1 MALNFDMCLALA
13 NGIVREYDTWEGL
26 KCTGIAEPVFLHFYL
41 LPEGEY
47 PEKFWSKKIKST
59 CSRSAP
65 KLQLETRPSLTCIN
79 PIPDNLLHA

>member
-41 LPEGEY
+41 LPEGEH
-47 PEKFWSKKIKST
+47 PEKFWSKKDEKHMEQICT
-59 CSRSAP
+59 QIA
-65 KLQLETRPSLTCIN
+65 
-79 PIPDNLLHA
+79 A